1 MIHKTVF
8 TSLIKLSVLFALIST
23 VLCGSSFAQQWAA
36 DMFET
41 KDHNFGTVA
50 RGAKADFEFVFTNL
64 YLEDVRVV
72 SVRSSCG
79 CTTPTIKTP
88 GIIKTYGQGA
98 IVATINTS
106 SFLGNKGA
114 TITVTF
120 DKPQYAEV
128 QLHVQ
133 SYIRGDVVFKPG
145 SAAFGTV
152 EAGSPRQQTVTI
164 DYIGHSGW
172 QIQEV
177 RSDNPHITADF
188 SETSRGGGRVAYQ
201 LDVRLDK
208 DAPAGYINDHLM
220 LVTNDQGSRQVP
232 LQVEGRVNAGITVSP
247 STLFMGVVKPGTKVE
262 KKLVVRGKSPFR
274 IISINCQG
282 GDFKFD
288 KKTLN
293 EAKTVHIVPIT
304 FTAGDDPGKVSRT
317 IQIETDLGT
326 NSQKTSAYAVV
337 ERN

>member
-1 MIHKTVF
+1 M
-8 TSLIKLSVLFALIST
+8 LIKLTFFFALIST
-23 VLCGSSFAQQWAA
+23 VLCSSSFAQQWAA

-50 RGAKADFEFVFTNL
+50 RGAKADFEFVFTNI
-64 YLEDVRVV
+64 YLEDVHVA

-79 CTTPTIKTP
+79 CTNPTIKTP

-98 IVATINTS
+98 IVATLNTS

-133 SYIRGDVVFKPG
+133 TYIRGDVVFEPG
-145 SAAFGTV
+145 GVSFGTV
-152 EAGSPRQQTVTI
+152 EAGVPLERTVTVN
-164 DYIGHSGW
+164 YAGHGGW

-188 SETSRGGGRVAYQ
+188 SETGRGGGRASYQ
-201 LDVRLDK
+201 LNVRLDK
-208 DAPAGYINDHLM
+208 DVPVGYINDHLM

-232 LQVEGRVNAGITVSP
+232 LQVEGRVDSGITVSP
-247 STLFMGVVKPGTKVE
+247 STLFMGVVEPGTKVE
-262 KKLVVRGKSPFR
+262 KKLVVRGKRPFR
-274 IISINCQG
+274 IVAINCKG

-288 KKTLN
+288 PKVLN
-293 EAKTVHIVPIT
+293 EAKTVHVVPIT
-304 FTAGDDPGKVSRT
+304 FVAGNDPGTISRT

-326 NSQKTSAYAVV
+326 TSQKLSAYAVV